1 MQAVTTG
8 ISVIKTFITGIVL
21 GIAGVIAALY
31 VVPVVDQHREQS
43 IITMSTN
50 GGNSEAF
57 HVNIPMDRIMVG
69 DKASKRPMP
78 PGMKWPDEAM
88 LDDTRVELFKL
99 RNSRNTVIGVAS
111 RLAADDDN
119 VGSIIEWVLHMP
131 ARGSIFVGLDPVPV
145 EGGRIGQLRAGTREF
160 ESLVGNLSERWVEET
175 SDDDDAKTG
184 RIELLATFVS
194 TKPADIE
201 VEGEIGSDVE

>member
-1 MQAVTTG
+1 MQTVTTG

-43 IITMSTN
+43 IISMSTN

-57 HVNIPMDRIMVG
+57 HVNIPMDRIMLG
-69 DKASKRPMP
+69 DAASKHPMP
-78 PGMKWPDEAM
+78 QGMEWPDAAM

-99 RNSRNTVIGVAS
+99 RDSRNTVIGVAS
-111 RLAADDDN
+111 RLAANDDDI
-119 VGSIIEWVLHMP
+119 GSVIEWVLHMP

-145 EGGRIGQLRAGTREF
+145 DGGRVGPLHAGTREF
-160 ESLVGNLSERWVEET
+160 ESLVGSLSERWVAEA
-175 SDDDDAKTG
+175 SSVDDTRTG

-194 TKPADIE
+194 SEPVDTEAE
-201 VEGEIGSDVE
+201 SELGGDVE